1 MVANLVGR
9 WTDLW
14 ELIELHAAGRV
25 RLVVQTHPLE
35 AVNDVLDGLR
45 AGSFRG
51 RAVLVP

>member
-14 ELIELHAAGRV
+14 ELIELQAAGRV

-45 AGSFRG
+45 AGSIRG